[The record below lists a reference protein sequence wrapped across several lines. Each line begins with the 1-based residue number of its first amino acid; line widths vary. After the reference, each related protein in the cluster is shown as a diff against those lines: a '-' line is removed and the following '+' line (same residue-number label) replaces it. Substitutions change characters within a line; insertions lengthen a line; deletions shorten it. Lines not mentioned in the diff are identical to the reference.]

1 MSCCGSKRQTFLPPP
16 NNFSTGHTE
25 MPIVYVKFRYIG
37 KSSMSVTGGMTG
49 HKYRFP
55 YPGDEVLVDGRDAPG
70 MAADRK
76 SVV

>member
-1 MSCCGSKRQTFLPPP
+1 
-16 NNFSTGHTE
+16 

-70 MAADRK
+70 MAAVPNVER
-76 SVV
+76 VFG